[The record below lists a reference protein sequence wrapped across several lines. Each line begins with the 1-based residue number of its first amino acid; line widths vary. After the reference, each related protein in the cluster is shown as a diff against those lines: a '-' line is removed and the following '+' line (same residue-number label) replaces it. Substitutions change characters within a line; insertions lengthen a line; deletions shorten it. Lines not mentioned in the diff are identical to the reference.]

1 MGKVICPFCFEEI
14 KPHNVEFRC
23 SNVTKKIDGSF
34 VCGLEPDDKLAIYRG
49 LNMSMPLHKT
59 FTKGKLSFGMPR
71 EAFCPDC
78 GNVSRDRICPHCHN
92 LLPNYYGETDNLM
105 LAVIGAKETGKSHYI
120 AVLIDYIVNVLTES
134 FMFSASAANDE
145 TSRRYKED
153 FRKSIFDEH
162 VIIPATQA
170 ASVNRSVKEPLIYE
184 LKFHDSKTT
193 LKKTVTIAFFDTAG
207 EDLNAEDTMSVV
219 NRYIY
224 NAAGI
229 IMLLDPLQ
237 LKGVR
242 NSLPAGIPLPDVNTE
257 IESIISRTVRLIRKA
272 KGMKPKAKIN
282 IPLAVAFTKIDAI
295 MPILPPGSI
304 IRNQGAHYNLG
315 LFDVMDCNNV
325 SDEMEALINQWAGHD
340 FLAQVASDFETYS
353 YFGLTALGCNP
364 QETKVIEKVIPLRVE
379 DPFLWLLWKYKLIKG
394 TSK

>member
-1 MGKVICPFCFEEI
+1 MVKVICPFCFEEI
-14 KPHNVEFRC
+14 KPQNVEFRC

-34 VCGLEPDDKLAIYRG
+34 VCGLEPDDKLSIYRG

-59 FTKGKLSFGMPR
+59 FVKGKFSFGMPK
-71 EAFCPDC
+71 EASCPGC
-78 GNVSRDRICPHCHN
+78 GNTSRDRICPHCHN
-92 LLPNYYGETDNLM
+92 LLPNYYGETDNFM

-120 AVLIDYIVNVLTES
+120 AVLIDYLVNVLTES

-162 VIIPATQA
+162 VIIPATKA
-170 ASVNRSVKEPLIYE
+170 ASVDRSVKEPLIYE
-184 LKFHDSKTT
+184 LKFHDSKTN

-224 NAAGI
+224 NASGI

-242 NSLPAGIPLPDVNTE
+242 DSLSTETALPEVNTE
-257 IESIISRTVRLIRKA
+257 IETIISRTVRLIRKA
-272 KGMKPKAKIN
+272 KGMKPKAKID

-295 MPILPPGSI
+295 MPLLPPGSI
-304 IRNQGAHYNLG
+304 IRNQGSHYNLG
-315 LFDVMDCNNV
+315 MFDVMDCNNV

-340 FLAQVASDFETYS
+340 FLSQVASDFETYS

-364 QETKVIEKVIPLRVE
+364 QKTKVIEKVIPLRVE
-379 DPFLWLLWKYKLIKG
+379 DPFLWLLWKNKLIKG
-394 TSK
+394 TNK